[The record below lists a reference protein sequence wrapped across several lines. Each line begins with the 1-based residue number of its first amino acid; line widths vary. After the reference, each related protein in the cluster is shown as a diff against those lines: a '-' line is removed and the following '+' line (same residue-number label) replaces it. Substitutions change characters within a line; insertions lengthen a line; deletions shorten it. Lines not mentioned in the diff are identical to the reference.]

1 MKRSFVTIWI
11 GAGALCGLLVV
22 ALQGCTNLDET
33 PLSVIT
39 PGNFFRNE
47 AEVQAGLAGVYA
59 QLRSTAPE
67 GSIYDANEVTTD
79 EIVVPTRG
87 RDWADNGQWIDLH
100 NQLWTPTSTGALN
113 FFNPAWNN
121 AYTGIARANL
131 FLSSVEPV
139 TVPNKATYLAE
150 GRALRAF
157 YYYLLMDFF
166 GGVPIVTT
174 TEVGVLHPR
183 STRRELFDFIESE
196 LIAARD
202 SGLPPSWDAATNGRM
217 TKGAA
222 DAILANMYINAGVF
236 TKDGV
241 PGGINANGYNS
252 CQNVTVSGG
261 QDACAAAI
269 AAVNR
274 LTTSGIYS
282 LADSFPQNFR
292 FDNDKS
298 RENIFVVKF
307 IAKDGLGLVV
317 GMAALHY
324 CQYSGV
330 TPWNGFATL
339 AQTYNAFDP
348 ADKRRGVLLIGP
360 QKDVITGALV
370 TVRVNNACPA
380 YTPANAL
387 VFTDTIGDIQS
398 AREDEGP
405 RIYKWPA
412 DPAHVQQNS
421 GNDFAWFRLGEMY
434 LIKAEAE
441 HATGQDGA
449 ALADLN
455 FLRNRTDPVAPS
467 LAAPVTDSII
477 LSERLFELY
486 GEQKRRQD
494 LIRFGK
500 YTSRTDA
507 ASGILGGKTARPDY
521 YVLMPVPQPQ
531 INANPQL
538 VQNPGY

>member
-1 MKRSFVTIWI
+1 MKRSFVPMWI
-11 GAGALCGLLVV
+11 GAGTLCGLLVV
-22 ALQGCTNLDET
+22 AQGCTNLDET
-33 PLSVIT
+33 PLSAIT

-67 GSIYDANEVTTD
+67 GSVYDANEVATD

-87 RDWADNGQWIDLH
+87 KDWDDGGQWIDLH
-100 NQLWTPTSTGALN
+100 NQLWTATSPAVG
-113 FFNPAWNN
+113 FFNSSWNA
-121 AYTGIARANL
+121 AYAGIARANL
-131 FLSSVEPV
+131 YLEAVQASS
-139 TVPNKATYLAE
+139 VPNKPTYLAE

-157 YYYLLMDFF
+157 YYYILLDMF

-174 TEVGVLHPR
+174 SEVGVNNAR

-202 SGLPPSWDAATNGRM
+202 SGLPVSWNAANNGRM
-217 TKGAA
+217 TQGAM

-236 TKDGV
+236 TKDGIQ
-241 PGGINANGYNS
+241 GGISANSYNT
-252 CQNVTVSGG
+252 CAGVAVKGG
-261 QDACAAAI
+261 DACAEAI
-269 AAVNR
+269 AEVGR
-274 LTTSGIYS
+274 ITGYGIYS
-282 LADSFPQNFR
+282 LADSFPKIFR
-292 FDNDKS
+292 YDNANS
-298 RENIFVVKF
+298 PENIFVVKF
-307 IAKDGLGLVV
+307 IPKDGLGI
-317 GMAALHY
+317 GIDMAALHY
-324 CQYSGV
+324 CQYKGV
-330 TPWNGFATL
+330 TPWNGFSTL
-339 AQTYNAFDP
+339 AETYNAFNP
-348 ADKRRGVLLIGP
+348 ADKRRKVFLIGP
-360 QKDVITGALV
+360 QVDVLTGDSV

-387 VFTDTIGDIQS
+387 VFTDTIGDIRS
-398 AREDEGP
+398 AHENEGP

-421 GNDFAWFRLGEMY
+421 GNDYAWFRLGEMY

-441 HATGQDGA
+441 HATGADGA

-455 FLRNRTDPVAPS
+455 FLRNRTDPVAPA
-467 LAAPVTDSII
+467 LAAVTDSII

-507 ASGILGGKTARPDY
+507 ASQIVGGKTARPDY
-521 YVLMPVPQPQ
+521 YVLMPIPQQ
-531 INANPQL
+531 QMNSNAL
-538 VQNPGY
+538 LTQNPGY